1 MSTYTHTHRFDYIAA
16 LEKAEADNA
25 KLQEQLDRAIEDG
38 RGDGANEDSPI
49 IPRPAGTAGS
59 KWSLQVEMGLGGTGK
74 KYDSYKAIQVG
85 ALRQRW
91 IVHLPTMHTHAH
103 G

>member
-38 RGDGANEDSPI
+38 RGDGANKDSPI

-59 KWSLQVEMGLGGTGK
+59 KLESPGRDGPWGNWQEVRF
-74 KYDSYKAIQVG
+74 V
-85 ALRQRW
+85 
-91 IVHLPTMHTHAH
+91 
-103 G
+103 